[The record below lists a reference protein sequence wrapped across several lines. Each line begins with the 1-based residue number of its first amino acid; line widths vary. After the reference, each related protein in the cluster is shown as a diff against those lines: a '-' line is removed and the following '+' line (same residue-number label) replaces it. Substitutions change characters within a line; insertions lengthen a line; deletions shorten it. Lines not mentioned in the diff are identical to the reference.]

1 MVYHYCNLDT
11 FLKIIQN
18 KSLRLSDIGKSNDYT
33 ELTYMENMIRKEFEK
48 KIMTIQNFNMTPYS
62 IEINLKK
69 ISNKINMIK
78 SEINNF
84 LMNGGYKQGLL
95 QELIYGN
102 DNYGIELGVCLR

>member
-48 KIMTIQNFNMTPYS
+48 KIKRRIP
-62 IEINLKK
+62 EDEER
-69 ISNKINMIK
+69 NKVL
-78 SEINNF
+78 SLE
-84 LMNGGYKQGLL
+84 
-95 QELIYGN
+95 
-102 DNYGIELGVCLR
+102 